1 MGSETKLLVRGLVKG
16 RGTRLSA
23 RGLLE
28 AHGMMDEATA
38 DAIGGPTLTEALG
51 LGRAELV
58 AFVGAG
64 GKTGALLLLGEE
76 LVSRGRHVLTT
87 TTTAMFR
94 RQLAQAGPVLL
105 GTDRRDAPD
114 REPAPDADEIR
125 RALADGGKA
134 AVAAGPGETGK
145 VRGFAPGA
153 VDDLWA
159 EGLAD
164 YLLVEA
170 DGARGLPFKAF
181 AAHEPQVPATVTTV
195 VVVAGLDALG
205 AALADDHVHRADLL
219 ASRLGLALDTPLTTD
234 VFVAGLR
241 LQFDRLRELAA
252 GCRLVVLLNKAE
264 SGETR
269 TAGSDMARELLGGAT
284 CAEGDA
290 GRAPR
295 PERVLVGSLHER
307 RFVVETCA

>member
-1 MGSETKLLVRGLVKG
+1 MKDEETV
-16 RGTRLSA
+16 
-23 RGLLE
+23 E
-28 AHGMMDEATA
+28 TA
-38 DAIGGPTLTEALG
+38 GGPAFTEALG
-51 LGRAELV
+51 LDRAELV

-76 LVSRGRHVLTT
+76 LAFRSRRVITT

-94 RQLAQAGPVLL
+94 RQLAGAGPLLL
-105 GTDRRDAPD
+105 GTARRG
-114 REPAPDADEIR
+114 EGGPAPDADEIR
-125 RALADGGKA
+125 RALADGGRA

-145 VRGFAPGA
+145 VRGLAPGA

-170 DGARGLPFKAF
+170 DGARGLSFKAF
-181 AAHEPQVPATVTTV
+181 AAHEPQVPATTTTV
-195 VVVAGLDALG
+195 VVVAGLDALD
-205 AALADDHVHRADLL
+205 AALTDDHVHRAGLL

-241 LQFDRLRELAA
+241 LQLDRLRELAA

-269 TAGSDMARELLGGAT
+269 TAGSDVARELLGGVT

>member
-1 MGSETKLLVRGLVKG
+1 MTDAETV
-16 RGTRLSA
+16 
-23 RGLLE
+23 E
-28 AHGMMDEATA
+28 TA
-38 DAIGGPTLTEALG
+38 GGPAFTEALG
-51 LGRAELV
+51 LDRAELV

-76 LVSRGRHVLTT
+76 LASRSRRVITT

-94 RQLAQAGPVLL
+94 HQLAGAGPLLL
-105 GTDRRDAPD
+105 GTARRGEGGTGQAPD
-114 REPAPDADEIR
+114 TDEIR

-145 VRGFAPGA
+145 VRGLAPGA

-170 DGARGLPFKAF
+170 DGARGLSFKAF
-181 AAHEPQVPATVTTV
+181 AAHEPQVPATTTTV
-195 VVVAGLDALG
+195 VVVAGLDALD
-205 AALADDHVHRADLL
+205 AALTDDHVHRAGLL

-241 LQFDRLRELAA
+241 LQLDRLRELAA

-269 TAGSDMARELLGGAT
+269 TAGSDVARELLGGVT

-295 PERVLVGSLHER
+295 PERVLVGSLRER
-307 RFVVETCA
+307 RFVVEASA